1 MKKNAPDKM
10 TVLKNQSSQ
19 MEVYPIIAALFCGCL
34 IISNILASK
43 TFSIYDVI
51 LPCGV
56 VIFPLVYI
64 VGDVLTEIYGFAL
77 AKRTIYLGFII
88 NVIAVVAYQ
97 IAIFLPG
104 TDIAISNAFSTILAS
119 TPRILLASLISY
131 LVGSYVNA
139 YFMKVLKERYTDYLF
154 ARCSISTL
162 FGEGLDAILFIT
174 IAFAGLMP
182 NDVLIT
188 MIVCQGTFKILY
200 EIIVYPITRA
210 VINWI
215 KSLDDAPFAKI
226 E

>member
-1 MKKNAPDKM
+1 MGGKM
-10 TVLKNQSSQ
+10 SSLKNKPIQ
-19 MEVYPIIAALFCGCL
+19 MELYPIITALFCGCL

-43 TFSIYDVI
+43 TFSLYDII

-64 VGDVLTEIYGFAL
+64 VGDVLTEIYGFTL

-88 NVIAVVAYQ
+88 NLIAVIAYQ

-104 TDIAISNAFSTILAS
+104 TDLATSNAFSIILGS
-119 TPRILLASLISY
+119 TPRILIASLISY

-139 YFMKVLKERYTDYLF
+139 YFMKILKERYTDYLF

-162 FGEGLDAILFIT
+162 FGEGLDAIIFIT

-182 NDVLIT
+182 NEVLIT
-188 MIVCQGTFKILY
+188 MIICQGAFKIIY
-200 EIIVYPITRA
+200 EIIVYPITRT

-215 KSLDDAPFAKI
+215 KSLDDTPFAKI
-226 E
+226 A

>member
-1 MKKNAPDKM
+1 MGGN
-10 TVLKNQSSQ
+10 VSFLKNKPSQ
-19 MEVYPIIAALFCGCL
+19 MELYPIITALFCGCL

-43 TFSIYDVI
+43 TFSLYDII

-64 VGDVLTEIYGFAL
+64 VGDVLTEIYGFTL

-88 NVIAVVAYQ
+88 NLIATIAYQ

-104 TDIAISNAFSTILAS
+104 TDLATSNAFSIILGS
-119 TPRILLASLISY
+119 TPRILIASLISY

-139 YFMKVLKERYTDYLF
+139 YFMKILKEKYTDYLF

-162 FGEGLDAILFIT
+162 FGEGLDAIIFIT

-182 NDVLIT
+182 NEDLIT
-188 MIVCQGTFKILY
+188 MIICQGAFKIIY
-200 EIIVYPITRA
+200 EIIVYPITRT

-215 KSLDDAPFAKI
+215 KSLDDAPLAKI
-226 E
+226 A

>member
-1 MKKNAPDKM
+1 MSFFKNKP
-10 TVLKNQSSQ
+10 SQ
-19 MEVYPIIAALFCGCL
+19 MELYPIITALFCGCL

-43 TFSIYDVI
+43 TFSLYDII

-64 VGDVLTEIYGFAL
+64 VGDVLTEIYGFKL

-88 NVIAVVAYQ
+88 NLIAVIAYQ

-104 TDIAISNAFSTILAS
+104 TDLATSNAFSIILGS
-119 TPRILLASLISY
+119 TPRILIASLISY

-139 YFMKVLKERYTDYLF
+139 YFMKILKERYTEYLF

-162 FGEGLDAILFIT
+162 FGEGLDAIIFIT

-182 NDVLIT
+182 NEVLIT
-188 MIVCQGTFKILY
+188 MIICQGAFKIIY
-200 EIIVYPITRA
+200 EIIVYPITRT

-215 KSLDDAPFAKI
+215 KSLDDTPFEKI
-226 E
+226 A

>member
-1 MKKNAPDKM
+1 MSFFKNKP
-10 TVLKNQSSQ
+10 SQ
-19 MEVYPIIAALFCGCL
+19 MELYPIITALFCGCL

-43 TFSIYDVI
+43 TFSLYDII

-64 VGDVLTEIYGFAL
+64 VGDVLTEIYGFTL

-88 NVIAVVAYQ
+88 NLIAVIAYQ

-104 TDIAISNAFSTILAS
+104 TDLATSNAFSIILGS
-119 TPRILLASLISY
+119 TPRILIASLISY

-139 YFMKVLKERYTDYLF
+139 YFMKILKEKYTDYLF

-162 FGEGLDAILFIT
+162 FGEGLDAILFIS
-174 IAFAGLMP
+174 IAFAGTMP
-182 NDVLIT
+182 NDVIIT
-188 MIVCQGTFKILY
+188 MIICQGAFKILY

-210 VINWI
+210 VINWM

-226 E
+226 A

>member
-1 MKKNAPDKM
+1 MSGN
-10 TVLKNQSSQ
+10 VSFLKNKPSQ
-19 MEVYPIIAALFCGCL
+19 MELYPIITALFCGCL

-43 TFSIYDVI
+43 TFSLYYII

-64 VGDVLTEIYGFAL
+64 VGDVLTEIYGFTL

-88 NVIAVVAYQ
+88 NLIAVIAYQ

-104 TDIAISNAFSTILAS
+104 TDLATSNAFSIILGS
-119 TPRILLASLISY
+119 TPRILVASLISY

-139 YFMKVLKERYTDYLF
+139 YFMKILKDRYTEYLF

-162 FGEGLDAILFIT
+162 FGEGLDAIIFIT

-182 NDVLIT
+182 NEVLIT
-188 MIVCQGTFKILY
+188 MIICQGAFKIIY
-200 EIIVYPITRA
+200 EIIVYPITRT

-215 KSLDDAPFAKI
+215 KSLDDTPLAKI
-226 E
+226 T

>member
-1 MKKNAPDKM
+1 MSGNVSFFKNKP
-10 TVLKNQSSQ
+10 SQ
-19 MEVYPIIAALFCGCL
+19 MELYPIITALFCGCL

-43 TFSIYDVI
+43 TFSLYDII

-64 VGDVLTEIYGFAL
+64 VGDVLTEIYGFKL

-88 NVIAVVAYQ
+88 NLIAVIAYQ

-104 TDIAISNAFSTILAS
+104 TDLATSNAFNIILGS
-119 TPRILLASLISY
+119 TPRILIASLISY

-139 YFMKVLKERYTDYLF
+139 YFMKILKERYTNYLF

-162 FGEGLDAILFIT
+162 FGEGLDAIIFIT

-182 NDVLIT
+182 NEVLIT
-188 MIVCQGTFKILY
+188 MIICQGAFKIIY
-200 EIIVYPITRA
+200 EIIVYPITRT

-215 KSLDDAPFAKI
+215 KSLDDTPLAKI
-226 E
+226 A

>member
-1 MKKNAPDKM
+1 MGGN
-10 TVLKNQSSQ
+10 VSFLKNKPSQ
-19 MEVYPIIAALFCGCL
+19 MELYPIITALFCGCL

-43 TFSIYDVI
+43 TFSLYDII

-64 VGDVLTEIYGFAL
+64 VGDVLTEIYGFTL

-88 NVIAVVAYQ
+88 NLIATIAYQ

-104 TDIAISNAFSTILAS
+104 TDLATSNAFSIILGS
-119 TPRILLASLISY
+119 TPRILIASLISY
-131 LVGSYVNA
+131 LVGSYLNA
-139 YFMKVLKERYTDYLF
+139 YFMKILKEKYTDYLF

-162 FGEGLDAILFIT
+162 FGEGLDAIIFIT

-182 NDVLIT
+182 NEVLIT
-188 MIVCQGTFKILY
+188 MIICQGAFKIIY
-200 EIIVYPITRA
+200 EIIVYPITRT

-215 KSLDDAPFAKI
+215 KSLDDAPLAKI
-226 E
+226 A

>member
-1 MKKNAPDKM
+1 M

>member
-1 MKKNAPDKM
+1 MGGN
-10 TVLKNQSSQ
+10 VSFLKNKPSQ
-19 MEVYPIIAALFCGCL
+19 MELYPIITALFCGCL

-43 TFSIYDVI
+43 TFSLYDII

-56 VIFPLVYI
+56 LIFPLVYI
-64 VGDVLTEIYGFAL
+64 VGDVLTEIYGFTL

-88 NVIAVVAYQ
+88 NLIAVIAYQ

-104 TDIAISNAFSTILAS
+104 TDLATSNAFSIILGS
-119 TPRILLASLISY
+119 TPRILIASLISY

-139 YFMKVLKERYTDYLF
+139 YFMKILKERYTDYLF

-162 FGEGLDAILFIT
+162 FGEGLDAIIFIT

-182 NDVLIT
+182 NEVLIT
-188 MIVCQGTFKILY
+188 MIICQGAFKIIY
-200 EIIVYPITRA
+200 EIIVYPITRT

-215 KSLDDAPFAKI
+215 KSLDDTPLAKI
-226 E
+226 A

>member
-1 MKKNAPDKM
+1 MGGS
-10 TVLKNQSSQ
+10 VSFLKNKPSQ
-19 MEVYPIIAALFCGCL
+19 MELYPIITALFCGCL

-43 TFSIYDVI
+43 TFSLYDII

-64 VGDVLTEIYGFAL
+64 VGDVLTEIYGFTL

-88 NVIAVVAYQ
+88 NLIAVIAYQ

-104 TDIAISNAFSTILAS
+104 TDLATSNAFSIILGS
-119 TPRILLASLISY
+119 TPRILIASLISY

-139 YFMKVLKERYTDYLF
+139 YFMKILKERYTDYLF

-162 FGEGLDAILFIT
+162 FGEGLDAIIFIT

-182 NDVLIT
+182 NEVLIT
-188 MIVCQGTFKILY
+188 MIICQGAFKIIY
-200 EIIVYPITRA
+200 EIIVYPITRT

-215 KSLDDAPFAKI
+215 KSLDDTPFAKI
-226 E
+226 A

>member
-1 MKKNAPDKM
+1 MSGEMSFLENKP
-10 TVLKNQSSQ
+10 SQ
-19 MEVYPIIAALFCGCL
+19 MELYPIITALFCGCL

-43 TFSIYDVI
+43 TFSLYDII

-64 VGDVLTEIYGFAL
+64 VGDVLTEIYGFTL

-88 NVIAVVAYQ
+88 NLIAVIAYQ

-104 TDIAISNAFSTILAS
+104 TDLATSNAFSIILGS
-119 TPRILLASLISY
+119 TPRILIASLISY

-139 YFMKVLKERYTDYLF
+139 YFMKILKERYTEYLF

-162 FGEGLDAILFIT
+162 FGEGLDAIIFIT

-182 NDVLIT
+182 NEVLIT
-188 MIVCQGTFKILY
+188 MIICQGAFKIIY
-200 EIIVYPITRA
+200 EIIVYPITRT

-215 KSLDDAPFAKI
+215 KSLDDTPFAKI
-226 E
+226 A

>member
-1 MKKNAPDKM
+1 MSGN
-10 TVLKNQSSQ
+10 VSFLKNKPSQ
-19 MEVYPIIAALFCGCL
+19 MELYPIITALFCGCL

-43 TFSIYDVI
+43 TFSLYDII

-64 VGDVLTEIYGFAL
+64 VGDVLTEIYGFKL

-88 NVIAVVAYQ
+88 NLIAVIAYQ

-104 TDIAISNAFSTILAS
+104 TDLATSNAFSIILGS
-119 TPRILLASLISY
+119 TPRILIASLISY

-139 YFMKVLKERYTDYLF
+139 YFMKILKERYTEYLF

-162 FGEGLDAILFIT
+162 FGEGLDAIIFIT

-182 NDVLIT
+182 NEVLIT
-188 MIVCQGTFKILY
+188 MIICQGAFKVIY
-200 EIIVYPITRA
+200 EIIVYPITRT

-215 KSLDDAPFAKI
+215 KSLDDTPFAKI
-226 E
+226 A

>member
-1 MKKNAPDKM
+1 MSGN
-10 TVLKNQSSQ
+10 VNFLKNKPSQ
-19 MEVYPIIAALFCGCL
+19 MELYPIITALFCGCL

-43 TFSIYDVI
+43 TFSLYDII

-64 VGDVLTEIYGFAL
+64 VGDVLTEIYGFTL

-88 NVIAVVAYQ
+88 NLIAVIAYQ

-104 TDIAISNAFSTILAS
+104 TDLATSNAFSIILGS
-119 TPRILLASLISY
+119 TPRILIASLISY

-139 YFMKVLKERYTDYLF
+139 YFMKILKERYTDYLF

-162 FGEGLDAILFIT
+162 FGEGLDAIIFIT

-182 NDVLIT
+182 NEVLIT
-188 MIVCQGTFKILY
+188 MIICQGAFKIIY
-200 EIIVYPITRA
+200 EIIVYPITRT

-215 KSLDDAPFAKI
+215 KSLDDTPFAKI
-226 E
+226 A

>member
-1 MKKNAPDKM
+1 MGGN
-10 TVLKNQSSQ
+10 VSFLKNKPSQ
-19 MEVYPIIAALFCGCL
+19 MELYPIITALFCGCL
-34 IISNILASK
+34 ILSNILASK
-43 TFSIYDVI
+43 TFSLYDII

-64 VGDVLTEIYGFAL
+64 VGDVLTEIYGFTL

-88 NVIAVVAYQ
+88 NLIATIAYQ

-104 TDIAISNAFSTILAS
+104 TDLATSNAFSIILGS
-119 TPRILLASLISY
+119 TPRILIASLISY

-139 YFMKVLKERYTDYLF
+139 YFMKILKEKYTDYLF

-162 FGEGLDAILFIT
+162 FGEGLDAIIFIT

-182 NDVLIT
+182 NEVLIT
-188 MIVCQGTFKILY
+188 MIICQGAFKIIY
-200 EIIVYPITRA
+200 EIIVYPITRT

-215 KSLDDAPFAKI
+215 KSLDDAPLAKI
-226 E
+226 A

>member
-1 MKKNAPDKM
+1 MGGN
-10 TVLKNQSSQ
+10 VSFLKNKPSQ
-19 MEVYPIIAALFCGCL
+19 MELYPIITALFCGCL

-43 TFSIYDVI
+43 TFSLYDII

-64 VGDVLTEIYGFAL
+64 VGDVLTEIYGFTL

-88 NVIAVVAYQ
+88 NLIAVIAYQ

-104 TDIAISNAFSTILAS
+104 TDLATSNAFSIILGS
-119 TPRILLASLISY
+119 TPRILIASLISY

-139 YFMKVLKERYTDYLF
+139 YFMKILKERYTDYLF

-162 FGEGLDAILFIT
+162 FGEGLDAIIFIT

-182 NDVLIT
+182 NEVLIT
-188 MIVCQGTFKILY
+188 MIICQGAFKIIY
-200 EIIVYPITRA
+200 EIIVYPITRT

-215 KSLDDAPFAKI
+215 KSLDDTPFAKI
-226 E
+226 A

>member
-1 MKKNAPDKM
+1 MSFFKNKP
-10 TVLKNQSSQ
+10 SQ
-19 MEVYPIIAALFCGCL
+19 MELYPIITALFCGCL

-43 TFSIYDVI
+43 TFSLYYII

-64 VGDVLTEIYGFAL
+64 VGDVLTEIYGFTL

-88 NVIAVVAYQ
+88 NLIAVIAYQ

-104 TDIAISNAFSTILAS
+104 TDLATSNAFSIILGS
-119 TPRILLASLISY
+119 TPRILIASLISY

-139 YFMKVLKERYTDYLF
+139 YFMKILKEKYTDYLF

-162 FGEGLDAILFIT
+162 FGEGLDAIIFIT

-182 NDVLIT
+182 NEVLIT
-188 MIVCQGTFKILY
+188 MIICQGAFKIIY
-200 EIIVYPITRA
+200 EIIVYPITRT

-215 KSLDDAPFAKI
+215 KSLDDTPFAKI
-226 E
+226 A

>member
-1 MKKNAPDKM
+1 MSGN
-10 TVLKNQSSQ
+10 VSFLKNKPSQ
-19 MEVYPIIAALFCGCL
+19 MELYPIITALFCGCL

-43 TFSIYDVI
+43 TFSLYDII

-64 VGDVLTEIYGFAL
+64 VGDVLTEIYGFTL

-88 NVIAVVAYQ
+88 NLIAVIAYQ

-104 TDIAISNAFSTILAS
+104 TDLATSNAFSIILGS
-119 TPRILLASLISY
+119 TPRILIASLISY

-139 YFMKVLKERYTDYLF
+139 YFMKILKERYTDYLF

-162 FGEGLDAILFIT
+162 FGEGLDAIIFIT

-182 NDVLIT
+182 NEVLIT
-188 MIVCQGTFKILY
+188 MIICQGAFKIIY
-200 EIIVYPITRA
+200 EIIVYPITRT

-215 KSLDDAPFAKI
+215 KSLDDTPFAKI
-226 E
+226 A

>member
-1 MKKNAPDKM
+1 MSF
-10 TVLKNQSSQ
+10 LKNKPSQ
-19 MEVYPIIAALFCGCL
+19 MELYPIITALFCGCL

-43 TFSIYDVI
+43 TFSLYDII

-64 VGDVLTEIYGFAL
+64 VGDVLTEIYGFKL

-88 NVIAVVAYQ
+88 NLIAVIAYQ

-104 TDIAISNAFSTILAS
+104 TDLATSNAFSIILGS
-119 TPRILLASLISY
+119 TPRILVASLISY

-139 YFMKVLKERYTDYLF
+139 YFMKILKERYTEYLF

-162 FGEGLDAILFIT
+162 FGEGLDAIIFIT

-182 NDVLIT
+182 NEVLIT
-188 MIVCQGTFKILY
+188 MIICQGAFKIIY
-200 EIIVYPITRA
+200 EIIVYPITRT

-215 KSLDDAPFAKI
+215 KSLDDTPLAKI
-226 E
+226 T

>member
-1 MKKNAPDKM
+1 MSF
-10 TVLKNQSSQ
+10 LKNKPSQ
-19 MEVYPIIAALFCGCL
+19 MELYPIITALFCGCL

-43 TFSIYDVI
+43 TFSLYDII

-64 VGDVLTEIYGFAL
+64 VGDVLTEIYGFKL

-88 NVIAVVAYQ
+88 NLIAVIAYQ

-104 TDIAISNAFSTILAS
+104 TDLATSNAFSIILGS
-119 TPRILLASLISY
+119 TPRILVASLISY

-139 YFMKVLKERYTDYLF
+139 YFMKILKDRYTEYLF

-162 FGEGLDAILFIT
+162 FGEGLDAIIFIT

-182 NDVLIT
+182 NEVLIT
-188 MIVCQGTFKILY
+188 MIICQGAFKIIY
-200 EIIVYPITRA
+200 EIIVYPITRT

-215 KSLDDAPFAKI
+215 KSLDDTPLAKI
-226 E
+226 T

>member
-1 MKKNAPDKM
+1 MNL
-10 TVLKNQSSQ
+10 LKNNPSQ
-19 MEVYPIIAALFCGCL
+19 MELYPIITALFCGCL

-43 TFSIYDVI
+43 TFSVYDII

-64 VGDVLTEIYGFAL
+64 VGDVLTEIYGFTL

-88 NVIAVVAYQ
+88 NLIAVIAYQ

-104 TDIAISNAFSTILAS
+104 TDMASSNAFSIILGS
-119 TPRILLASLISY
+119 TPRILIASFISY

-174 IAFAGLMP
+174 IAFAGTMP
-182 NDVLIT
+182 NDVIIT
-188 MIVCQGTFKILY
+188 MILCQGTFKILY
-200 EIIVYPITRA
+200 EIVVYPITRA

-215 KSLDDAPFAKI
+215 KSLDDAPLAKTA
-226 E
+226 

>member
-1 MKKNAPDKM
+1 MGGEM
-10 TVLKNQSSQ
+10 SFLKNKPSQ
-19 MEVYPIIAALFCGCL
+19 MELYPIITALFCGCL

-43 TFSIYDVI
+43 TFSLYDII

-64 VGDVLTEIYGFAL
+64 VGDVLTEIYGFTL

-88 NVIAVVAYQ
+88 NLIAVIAYQ

-104 TDIAISNAFSTILAS
+104 TDLATSNAFSIILGS
-119 TPRILLASLISY
+119 TPRILIASLISY

-139 YFMKVLKERYTDYLF
+139 YFMKILKEKYTDYLF

-162 FGEGLDAILFIT
+162 FGEGLDAIIFIT

-182 NDVLIT
+182 NEVLIT
-188 MIVCQGTFKILY
+188 MIICQGAFKIIY
-200 EIIVYPITRA
+200 EIIVYPITRT

-215 KSLDDAPFAKI
+215 KSLDDTPFAKI
-226 E
+226 A

>member
-1 MKKNAPDKM
+1 MSGN
-10 TVLKNQSSQ
+10 VSFLKNKPSQ
-19 MEVYPIIAALFCGCL
+19 MELYPIITALFCGCL

-43 TFSIYDVI
+43 TFSLYDII

-64 VGDVLTEIYGFAL
+64 VGDVLTEIYGFKL

-88 NVIAVVAYQ
+88 NLIAVIAYQ

-104 TDIAISNAFSTILAS
+104 TDLATSNAFSIILGS
-119 TPRILLASLISY
+119 TPRILIASLISY

-139 YFMKVLKERYTDYLF
+139 YFMKILKERYTEYLF

-162 FGEGLDAILFIT
+162 FGEGLDAIIFIT

-182 NDVLIT
+182 NEVLIT
-188 MIVCQGTFKILY
+188 MIICQGAFKIIY
-200 EIIVYPITRA
+200 EIIVYPITRT

-215 KSLDDAPFAKI
+215 KSLEDTPLAKI
-226 E
+226 A

>member
-1 MKKNAPDKM
+1 MGGN
-10 TVLKNQSSQ
+10 VSFLKNKPSQ
-19 MEVYPIIAALFCGCL
+19 MELYPIITALFCGCL

-43 TFSIYDVI
+43 TFSLYDII

-64 VGDVLTEIYGFAL
+64 VGDVLTEIYGFTL

-88 NVIAVVAYQ
+88 NLIAVIAYQ

-104 TDIAISNAFSTILAS
+104 TDLATSNAFSIILGS
-119 TPRILLASLISY
+119 TPRILIASLISY

-139 YFMKVLKERYTDYLF
+139 YFMKILKERYTEYLF

-162 FGEGLDAILFIT
+162 FGEGLDAIIFIT

-182 NDVLIT
+182 NEVLIT
-188 MIVCQGTFKILY
+188 MIICQGAFKIIY
-200 EIIVYPITRA
+200 EIIVYPITRT

-215 KSLDDAPFAKI
+215 KSLDDTPFAKI
-226 E
+226 A

>member
-1 MKKNAPDKM
+1 MSGN
-10 TVLKNQSSQ
+10 VSFLKNKPSQ
-19 MEVYPIIAALFCGCL
+19 MELYPIITALFCGCL

-43 TFSIYDVI
+43 TFSLYDII

-64 VGDVLTEIYGFAL
+64 VGDVLTEIYGFKL

-88 NVIAVVAYQ
+88 NLIAVIAYQ

-104 TDIAISNAFSTILAS
+104 TDLATSNAFSIILGS
-119 TPRILLASLISY
+119 TPRILIASLISY

-139 YFMKVLKERYTDYLF
+139 YFMKILKERYTDYLF

-162 FGEGLDAILFIT
+162 FGEGLDAIIFIT

-182 NDVLIT
+182 NEVLIT
-188 MIVCQGTFKILY
+188 MIICQGAFKIIY
-200 EIIVYPITRA
+200 EIIVYPITRT

-215 KSLDDAPFAKI
+215 KSLDDTPFAKI
-226 E
+226 A

>member
-1 MKKNAPDKM
+1 MSGNVSFFKNKP
-10 TVLKNQSSQ
+10 SQ
-19 MEVYPIIAALFCGCL
+19 MELYPIITALFCGCL

-43 TFSIYDVI
+43 TFSLYDII

-64 VGDVLTEIYGFAL
+64 VGDVLTEIYGFTL

-88 NVIAVVAYQ
+88 NLIAVIAYQ

-104 TDIAISNAFSTILAS
+104 TDLATSNAFSIILGS
-119 TPRILLASLISY
+119 TPRILIASLISY

-139 YFMKVLKERYTDYLF
+139 YFMKILKERYTDYLF

-162 FGEGLDAILFIT
+162 FGEGLDAIIFIT

-182 NDVLIT
+182 NEVLIT
-188 MIVCQGTFKILY
+188 MIICQGAFKIIY
-200 EIIVYPITRA
+200 EIIVYPITRT

-215 KSLDDAPFAKI
+215 KSLDDTPFAKI
-226 E
+226 A

>member
-1 MKKNAPDKM
+1 MSS
-10 TVLKNQSSQ
+10 LKNKPIQ
-19 MEVYPIIAALFCGCL
+19 MELYPIITALFCGCL

-43 TFSIYDVI
+43 TFSLYDII

-64 VGDVLTEIYGFAL
+64 VGDVLTEIYGFTL

-88 NVIAVVAYQ
+88 NLIAVIAYQ

-104 TDIAISNAFSTILAS
+104 TDLATSNAFSIILGS
-119 TPRILLASLISY
+119 TPRILIASLISY

-139 YFMKVLKERYTDYLF
+139 YFMKILKERYTDYLF

-162 FGEGLDAILFIT
+162 FGEGLDAIIFIT

-182 NDVLIT
+182 NEVLIT
-188 MIVCQGTFKILY
+188 MIICQGAFKIIY
-200 EIIVYPITRA
+200 EIIVYPITRT

-215 KSLDDAPFAKI
+215 KSLDDTPFEKI
-226 E
+226 A

>member
-1 MKKNAPDKM
+1 MGGN
-10 TVLKNQSSQ
+10 VSFLKNKPSQ
-19 MEVYPIIAALFCGCL
+19 MELYPIITALFCGCL

-43 TFSIYDVI
+43 TFSLYDII

-64 VGDVLTEIYGFAL
+64 VGDVLTEIYGFTL

-88 NVIAVVAYQ
+88 NLIAVIAYQ

-104 TDIAISNAFSTILAS
+104 TDLATSNAFSIILGS
-119 TPRILLASLISY
+119 TPRILIASLISY

-139 YFMKVLKERYTDYLF
+139 YFMKILKERYTDYLF

-162 FGEGLDAILFIT
+162 FGEGLDAIIFIT

-182 NDVLIT
+182 NEVLIT
-188 MIVCQGTFKILY
+188 MIICQGAFKIIY
-200 EIIVYPITRA
+200 EIIVYPITRT

-226 E
+226 A

>member
-1 MKKNAPDKM
+1 MSGNVSFFKNKP
-10 TVLKNQSSQ
+10 SQ
-19 MEVYPIIAALFCGCL
+19 MELYPIITALFCGCL

-43 TFSIYDVI
+43 TFSLYDII

-64 VGDVLTEIYGFAL
+64 VGDVLTEIYGFTL

-88 NVIAVVAYQ
+88 NLIAVIAYQ

-104 TDIAISNAFSTILAS
+104 TDLATSNAFSIILGS
-119 TPRILLASLISY
+119 TPRILIASLISY

-139 YFMKVLKERYTDYLF
+139 YFMKILKERYTNYLF

-162 FGEGLDAILFIT
+162 FGEGLDAIIFIT

-182 NDVLIT
+182 NEVLIT
-188 MIVCQGTFKILY
+188 MIICQGAFKIIY
-200 EIIVYPITRA
+200 EIIVYPITRT

-215 KSLDDAPFAKI
+215 KSLEDTPFAKI
-226 E
+226 A

>member
-1 MKKNAPDKM
+1 MSFLENKP
-10 TVLKNQSSQ
+10 SQ
-19 MEVYPIIAALFCGCL
+19 MELYPIITALFCGCL

-43 TFSIYDVI
+43 TFSLYDII

-64 VGDVLTEIYGFAL
+64 VGDVLTEIYGFTL

-88 NVIAVVAYQ
+88 NLIAVIAYQ

-104 TDIAISNAFSTILAS
+104 TDLATSNAFSIILGS
-119 TPRILLASLISY
+119 TPRILIASLISY

-139 YFMKVLKERYTDYLF
+139 YFMKILKERYTEYLF

-162 FGEGLDAILFIT
+162 FGEGLDAIIFIT

-182 NDVLIT
+182 NEVLIT
-188 MIVCQGTFKILY
+188 MIICQGAFKIIY
-200 EIIVYPITRA
+200 EIIVYPITRT

-215 KSLDDAPFAKI
+215 KSLDDTPFEKI
-226 E
+226 A

>member
-1 MKKNAPDKM
+1 MSFFKNKP
-10 TVLKNQSSQ
+10 SQ
-19 MEVYPIIAALFCGCL
+19 MELYPIITALFCGCL

-43 TFSIYDVI
+43 TFSLYDII
-51 LPCGV
+51 LQCGV

-64 VGDVLTEIYGFAL
+64 VGDVLTEIYGFTL

-88 NVIAVVAYQ
+88 NLITVIAYQ

-104 TDIAISNAFSTILAS
+104 TDLATSNAFNIILGS
-119 TPRILLASLISY
+119 TPRILIASLISY

-139 YFMKVLKERYTDYLF
+139 YFMKILKERYTNYLF

-162 FGEGLDAILFIT
+162 FGEGLDAIIFIT

-182 NDVLIT
+182 NEVLIT
-188 MIVCQGTFKILY
+188 MIICQGAFKIIY
-200 EIIVYPITRA
+200 EIIVYPITRT

-215 KSLDDAPFAKI
+215 KSLEDTPFAKI
-226 E
+226 A